1 MSPPS
6 PALPAFD
13 HYLELRE
20 RFAVSR
26 ELALTTLRR
35 VEPLARQAL
44 GAHAKRDRLEL
55 GDELHLIPVLTSPAD
70 NGGWGELMPV
80 WFKPYERPLPIFI
93 LTNWAMPAVCL
104 HYWLNADSPAVNVE
118 NLLTIFV
125 GSSVLIPFMPATQRG
140 GVFLRHGALTMLLGL
155 LWLSPVERE
164 AVVSALRVG
173 GRRFA
178 EVYRLREQID
188 LAEAVG
194 RLEAEAFLAAEG
206 NRIGG
211 EEKIRAFLADG
222 ERFTMYAALFG
233 GLCFSVSALYD
244 AYGPDWEAWVFQ
256 AVNVHYRY
264 ATFGLEAWARSLGI
278 KVTDSDKEP
287 A

>member
-1 MSPPS
+1 MRHPF
-6 PALPAFD
+6 PAPPAFD
-13 HYLELRE
+13 QYLELRQ

-26 ELALTTLRR
+26 ELALTTLGC

-44 GAHAKRDRLEL
+44 GAHAKRDMLEL

-93 LTNWAMPAVCL
+93 LDNWAMPALVL
-104 HYWLNADSPAVNVE
+104 QHWMGKTGPAFNVE
-118 NLLTIFV
+118 NLLTTFV
-125 GSSVLIPFMPATQRG
+125 GSSVLIPFLPATQRG
-140 GVFLRHGALTMLLGL
+140 GVFLRHGALTMLLGF
-155 LWLSPVERE
+155 LWLPAVDRE
-164 AVVSALRVG
+164 AWLPALRAG

-178 EVYRLREQID
+178 EVYGLREQMD
-188 LAEAVG
+188 LAEALG
-194 RLEAEAFLAAEG
+194 RVEAEAFLAAEG

-211 EEKIRAFLADG
+211 EEKIRAFLADE
-222 ERFTMYAALFG
+222 ERFTVYAALFG

-244 AYGPDWEAWVFQ
+244 WYGPDWEAWVFQ

-264 ATFGLEAWARSLGI
+264 ANFGLEAWAKSLGI
-278 KVTDSDKEP
+278 KFTDLDKES